1 MEFVPAGTRGVLFG
15 KWDTRVADYREFVN
29 AANRDMSGGISV
41 LKVTKNDEGANTA
54 SRELDESASWSN
66 PGFEQSDAHP
76 VVGVSMEDGRAFCEW
91 LTDKERKAGLIP
103 AEAAY
108 RLPKD
113 EEWSAAVGPRRFPWG
128 DGWPPR
134 GEVGKYAAAVFTRSA
149 HGKQIHAAPGL
160 EDGGA
165 RTSPVG
171 TFKPNRWGLFDMG
184 GNVWQ
189 WCDTEYKASMNT
201 AAAVKANPA
210 LKEEKASDGTPFEV
224 VRGASWDDGLESHVR
239 SAFRNGLP
247 LTSRRDDTGFRC
259 VLVMSGG

>member
-1 MEFVPAGTRGVLFG
+1 MEFVPAGTRGVLFS

-103 AEAAY
+103 ADAMY

-113 EEWSAAVGPRRFPWG
+113 GEWSAAVGSGKFPWG
-128 DGWPPR
+128 DAWPPR
-134 GEVGKYAAAVFTRSA
+134 GEVGKYAAALGARSA
-149 HGKQIHAAPGL
+149 HGKQTHIAPGL